1 VTISGKLLHQVNN
14 RITAVQ
20 GFIELGMIEEEER
33 KRMRWLEKARDE
45 IRKLQ
50 ALLEQHRERK
60 P

>member
-1 VTISGKLLHQVNN
+1 MHQVNN
-14 RITAVQ
+14 RVTAVQ
-20 GFIELGMIEEEER
+20 GYLELGMIEPDEK

-45 IRKLQ
+45 ITKLQ